1 MLTTFMIFII
11 IILLLF
17 LFNITLGVM
26 IIHRTNKL
34 AKNCGIKLTISN
46 LQVLQEIFFDMA
58 NPISLTILSIK
69 RVLTSKRILKTTIFT
84 LIYELDKENSLFEVI
99 NNITYNKIV
108 KMLKKETEAY
118 YAKCGKH

>member
-1 MLTTFMIFII
+1 MLATFMIFIS

-17 LFNITLGVM
+17 LFNITIGIM

-69 RVLTSKRILKTTIFT
+69 RISTSKRILKTTIFT

-99 NNITYNKIV
+99 DNITYNKIV

-118 YAKCGKH
+118 YAKCRKH